1 MASQRKRADSLV
13 STHRLNSVHLN
24 LFMNNSIHPSIRIL
38 CEHGALLMDNAHAL
52 VVRLQREANKDFDYS
67 RAVGPHL
74 RHVMDHYGALITA
87 IHSNG
92 VIDYDK
98 RKREPLIQ
106 TDMTAAKER
115 LKFLASALRN
125 LSFNIPA
132 KLEPTLPVTT
142 IFKSGPVGE
151 YEVETNSTLGREL
164 IFVSHHAVHHFAVL
178 TAYCEKAGLV
188 MDHDFGKAPATV
200 AYEKQLAQSCA

>member
-1 MASQRKRADSLV
+1 
-13 STHRLNSVHLN
+13 
-24 LFMNNSIHPSIRIL
+24 MNNLTHPSIRTL

-52 VVRLQREANKDFDYS
+52 VLRLKNEANADFDYS

-74 RHVMDHYGALITA
+74 RHVMDHFGALISA

-92 VIDYDK
+92 VIDYDQ
-98 RKREPLIQ
+98 RKRDPLIQ
-106 TDMTAAKER
+106 SNMTAAKQQ
-115 LKFLASALRN
+115 LKFLSSALRN
-125 LSFNIPA
+125 LSKDVPV
-132 KLEPTLPVTT
+132 KLEPTFPVTT
-142 IFKSGPVGE
+142 VFKSGPFGE
-151 YEVETNSTLGREL
+151 YEVETGSTLGREL